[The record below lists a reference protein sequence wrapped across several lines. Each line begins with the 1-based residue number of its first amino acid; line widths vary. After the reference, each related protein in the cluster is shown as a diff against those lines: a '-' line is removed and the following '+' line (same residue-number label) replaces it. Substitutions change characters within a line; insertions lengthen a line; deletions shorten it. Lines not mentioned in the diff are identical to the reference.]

1 MPTDAPE
8 PSEERHPPAGGRCGN
23 PARCSLNGLIDRRG
37 YFLLGLTIDRPLFEK
52 LFAFIVFFEN
62 HPDSFHRRRRKMALR
77 LLDGFVLLCPSK
89 AFLQMPTPA
98 FGDM

>member
-1 MPTDAPE
+1 MN
-8 PSEERHPPAGGRCGN
+8 GR
-23 PARCSLNGLIDRRG
+23 IDRGRD
-37 YFLLGLTIDRPLFEK
+37 LLFRLAIDGALLKK

-62 HPDSFHRRRRKMALR
+62 DADSLYRWRRKMALR